1 MMQACHRF
9 WNHLALPSSVLSTCT
24 NKFDNMYRL
33 PSRIISALVLKVKL
47 LQLREKVLMMTWTKA
62 KFEQC

>member
-9 WNHLALPSSVLSTCT
+9 WNHLALLSSVLSTCT
-24 NKFDNMYRL
+24 NKFDNTYRL
-33 PSRIISALVLKVKL
+33 PSRISALVLKVKL
-47 LQLREKVLMMTWTKA
+47 LQLREKVLMMTWTNA